1 MKRIMQI
8 RFTFL
13 LYAVLS
19 FAGWQANAQK
29 HIEQTTRYP
38 VLLNM
43 VHHNPGEPL
52 FTTNYTK
59 PEYIKQLGYNG
70 QVPKFEIQC
79 ALTYDRWNTT
89 AVPENSEER
98 LWIERHAAK
107 IDLMVNAAGEAGVP
121 MFPFMDVLVV
131 PRSIM
136 QKYGDKMQLDGML
149 SINKPRTQELLV
161 AQIDEIFYRFPKL
174 DGLTI
179 RFGETYLHDTPFHEG
194 TRPVY
199 SAEDHV
205 LILNLLREE
214 VCVKRNKKLIYRTW
228 DWGKMKKKLH
238 LDPDM
243 YLDVT
248 NAVAPHPDLYFSIK
262 HVHGDFLRGL
272 PFNKTLGIG
281 THQQIVEVSINQ
293 AGMYGKNAHPYYIG
307 KGIIEGWPEMIEKK
321 GLRDLYNAPQ
331 VKGFWT
337 WTWGDGWYGPYF
349 GNEFWLK
356 LNEYIIREFCRN
368 PQKTEEELF
377 HKYASSVLNMSPE
390 NIIKLRELC
399 LLSVDAVFKGQTTSL
414 QTMQP
419 WWIRDHFFSAQDM
432 SVYVKNGLAEQVL
445 AEKAANLATW
455 YKMEKIAQSISLLN
469 KEDEEFLRVS
479 TTYGR
484 IKYELIELVFR
495 TQILFAQMDDGKL
508 FDSEEANHIL
518 ETYATKWN
526 EWHTLKK
533 QHACCPTLYVDY
545 AADHC
550 QGNEPFTIS
559 LKRLE
564 LLLNN

>member
-1 MKRIMQI
+1 MKRVQ
-8 RFTFL
+8 FTFL
-13 LYAVLS
+13 LFAVL
-19 FAGWQANAQK
+19 FLGGWQANAQK
-29 HIEQTTRYP
+29 HIEQTARYP

-107 IDLMVNAAGEAGVP
+107 IDQMVSAAGEAGVP
-121 MFPFMDVLVV
+121 MYPFMDVLVL

-136 QKYGDKMQLDGML
+136 QKYGDEMKLDGML
-149 SINKPRTQELLV
+149 SIQKSRTQELLV
-161 AQIDEIFYRFPKL
+161 AQIEEIFFRFPKL

-228 DWGKMKKKLH
+228 DWGKMKQKLH

-243 YLDVT
+243 YLEVT

-281 THQQIVEVSINQ
+281 KHQQIVEVSINQ

-307 KGIIEGWPEMIEKK
+307 KGIIEGWPEMEIKK
-321 GLRDLYNAPQ
+321 GLRDLYNSTQ
-331 VKGFWT
+331 VKGIWT
-337 WTWGDGWYGPYF
+337 WTWGDGWYDPYF
-349 GNEFWLK
+349 GNEFWMD
-356 LNEYIIREFCRN
+356 LNEYVIEAYA
-368 PQKTEEELF
+368 KKSLKKEEELF
-377 HKYASSVLNMSPE
+377 NGYATNVIEMSPQ
-390 NIIKLRELC
+390 NIAKLRELC
-399 LLSVDAVFKGQTTSL
+399 LLSVDAVYKGQATERYN
-414 QTMQP
+414 MPP

-432 SVYVKNGLAEQVL
+432 SCYVKEGI
-445 AEKAANLATW
+445 AEKVLEEKKENLATW
-455 YKMEKIAQSISLLN
+455 YKMEKIAQTILLPN

-495 TQILFAQMDDGKL
+495 TQILLAQMDAGKV
-508 FDSEEANHIL
+508 FDRNEAKLIL
-518 ETYATKWN
+518 DTYATKWD
-526 EWHTLKK
+526 EWHALKRA
-533 QHACCPTLYVDY
+533 HACCPTLYVDY

-550 QGNEPFTIS
+550 QGNEPFIVS
-559 LKRLE
+559 LGKLE
-564 LLLNN
+564 KLTANL